1 MRRLETQLPIIGD
14 QTTSSLQ
21 MDVRETRVQE
31 KTGASSPLD
40 IAFVTMADLPEGGGN
55 TARLKMLATAVAACG
70 HRVSLLNEHR
80 LGIAPPELLK
90 ASGYLGPIEYHY
102 VRRSIER
109 QFGWKS
115 VPGKLAAV
123 LSLARTIVQRH
134 RTRQIDVLWFNSLSF
149 YDTWPLTKIAQ
160 HLGIPT
166 IQSYEDERKELLT
179 RERSLR
185 STALALNA
193 RMADRFCP
201 RLASAIIVISEY
213 LKKKYSDCAGKSR
226 IYMIPTIVDCHYW
239 SVGQEPKTNPPKLLY
254 AGCFGEQDEIEHLL
268 DALLLLKQRGRSFR
282 AAFLGSN
289 RDLNRVRE
297 VRSGIEARGLKGV
310 IEMKGFQPLDQVRRH
325 IAESNILLNVRRDGI
340 WSRSGLSTKLS
351 EYLASGRVVV
361 CTALGDVPRYLEH
374 GRSAVLVP
382 PTTTTSEIA
391 DAIDQALA
399 SPELRRRIGEAG
411 RDVARRYFDIAA
423 VSNKLDLILHFVL
436 NAPRGGKVM

>member
-1 MRRLETQLPIIGD
+1 MRRLETEL
-14 QTTSSLQ
+14 QTMGEPVTSGLHSEP
-21 MDVRETRVQE
+21 REPACGE
-31 KTGASSPLD
+31 KSGASSPLN

-55 TARLKMLATAVAACG
+55 TARLKMLATAVAARG
-70 HRVSLLNEHR
+70 HRVSLLNEHG
-80 LGIAPPELLK
+80 LGIAPQELVR
-90 ASGYLGPIEYHY
+90 ASGSIGRVEYHY
-102 VRRSIER
+102 IRRSTAR

-123 LSLARTIVQRH
+123 VSLARTIVQRH

-149 YDTWPLTKIAQ
+149 YDTWPLTKIAER
-160 HLGIPT
+160 LGIPT
-166 IQSYEDERKELLT
+166 IQSFEDERWELLT
-179 RERSLR
+179 SRRSLR
-185 STALALNA
+185 SSVLALNA

-201 RLASAIIVISEY
+201 PLADAIIVISEY
-213 LKKKYSDCAGKSR
+213 LAKKYSDYAGQTGV
-226 IYMIPTIVDCHYW
+226 YLIPTIVDCHYW
-239 SVGQEPKTNPPKLLY
+239 AVGQEPKTDTPKLLY
-254 AGCFGEQDEIEHLL
+254 AGCFGEQDEIEHVL

-423 VSNKLDLILHFVL
+423 VSEKLDLILHSVV
-436 NAPRGGKVM
+436 NVPGGGKGT